1 MSTKKNNLYKIQL
14 AELAL
19 KDGSPANK
27 TVEFEFENHDDVFH
41 IIELVKTKKLFKDE
55 DKAVEFGI
63 GLKMFSEVLIT
74 NQDKDFF
81 KALMPAFGAFMKGL
95 KAYNQG

>member
-27 TVEFEFENHDDVFH
+27 TVEFEFENHDDVFD
-41 IIELVKTKKLFKDE
+41 IIELLKTKKLFKDE
-55 DKAVEFGI
+55 AKAVEFGI

-81 KALMPAFGAFMKGL
+81 KALMPAFSAFMKGL